1 MLVIVDKEL
10 KIIYETPF
18 EPSFTFAPSPIGDVY
33 VMFCTSKLV
42 SDLIFLFN
50 SIIIKSTFENT

>member
-1 MLVIVDKEL
+1 MLVIVDKEF

-18 EPSFTFAPSPIGDVY
+18 EPSFTFAPSPAGDVY

-42 SDLIFLFN
+42 SEIFSCPINN
-50 SIIIKSTFENT
+50 SKSIQ